1 MIFRMQVNISGD
13 RAPPETRPAVHRTVY
28 IKAVR
33 YPAGTALSVNSTI
46 SNKSVRRADVQSGL

>member
-13 RAPPETRPAVHRTVY
+13 RAPPETCPADNRAVY
-28 IKAVR
+28 YHGRAISGR
-33 YPAGTALSVNSTI
+33 YSTI